1 MLGLIPTSLKGF
13 SLYIDALKEI
23 GTVDVELPNIQFMTD
38 TLSGSGIA
46 GEIEVPVPGLTQSMT
61 MKIKKR
67 SVNKQFTTLLAPR
80 NHLLTFR
87 GKMSMAD
94 PEHPAVVATD
104 RNIRVVAN
112 ATPKS
117 MNLGKG
123 EVAKAMD
130 TESEFEVSSII
141 VFVDEVANLHI
152 DKFNNKFVVD
162 GVNYLDD
169 DDFL

>member
-1 MLGLIPTSLKGF
+1 MLGGIPTSLQGF
-13 SLYIDALKEI
+13 SLYIDALKEV
-23 GTVDVELPNIQFMTD
+23 GTVDLELPNIQFMTD

-61 MKIKKR
+61 LKIKKR
-67 SVNKQFTTLLAPR
+67 AVNQQFTTLLAPR

-87 GKMSMAD
+87 GNMNMAD
-94 PEHPAVVATD
+94 PEHSVKKSKN
-104 RNIRVVAN
+104 RKIRVVAN
-112 ATPKS
+112 VTPKS
-117 MNLGKG
+117 MNIGKA
-123 EVAKAMD
+123 EVAKSMD
-130 TESEFEVSSII
+130 TEAEFEVASII

-169 DDFL
+169 DNFL

>member
-1 MLGLIPTSLKGF
+1 MFGLIPVSLKGF
-13 SLYIDALKEI
+13 SLYIDALKEVGI
-23 GTVDVELPNIQFMTD
+23 VDVELPHIQFMTE

-46 GEIEVPVPGLTQSMT
+46 GEIEVPIPGLTQPMG

-67 SVNKQFTTLLAPR
+67 AVNQQFTTLLAPR

-87 GKMSMAD
+87 GKVSMAD
-94 PEHPAVVATD
+94 PEHPAVIAKD
-104 RNIRVVAN
+104 RNIRIVAN
-112 ATPKS
+112 VMPKS

-130 TESEFEVSSII
+130 TESEFEVFSII
-141 VFVDEVANLHI
+141 VFVDEIPNLHI
-152 DKFNNKFVVD
+152 DKLNKKFVVD

>member
-1 MLGLIPTSLKGF
+1 MLGGIPTSLQGF
-13 SLYIDALKEI
+13 SLYIDALKEV
-23 GTVDVELPNIQFMTD
+23 GTVDLELPNIQFMTD

-61 MKIKKR
+61 LKIKKR
-67 SVNKQFTTLLAPR
+67 AVNQQFTTLLAPR

-87 GKMSMAD
+87 GNMNMAD
-94 PEHPAVVATD
+94 PEHPVKKSKN
-104 RNIRVVAN
+104 RKIRVVAN
-112 ATPKS
+112 VTPKS
-117 MNLGKG
+117 MNIGKA
-123 EVAKAMD
+123 EVAKSMD
-130 TESEFEVSSII
+130 TEAEFEVASII

-169 DDFL
+169 DNFL